1 MCGQLCAAFI
11 TCLDIETFMTE
22 WKAKAAVYYKLA
34 VAGNTDMGTGID
46 SIQSM
51 FRVSAYSAE
60 PDDLILFEKGV
71 LDPVTRR
78 PIASAG
84 KMQKML
90 ETHYL
95 IAGVRIKS
103 TDRFT
108 GRLSGGGTGHW
119 VVVDKITPNGKND
132 GCRGWVEI
140 YNPFPNKR
148 QEYTFDEFMTS
159 FAGQLGVW
167 VKRKSLG

>member
-1 MCGQLCAAFI
+1 
-11 TCLDIETFMTE
+11 
-22 WKAKAAVYYKLA
+22 
-34 VAGNTDMGTGID
+34 
-46 SIQSM
+46 
-51 FRVSAYSAE
+51 
-60 PDDLILFEKGV
+60 
-71 LDPVTRR
+71 
-78 PIASAG
+78 
-84 KMQKML
+84 MQKML

-103 TDRFT
+103 TDKFT

-119 VVVDKITPNGKND
+119 VVVDKITTNGKND
-132 GCRGWVEI
+132 GCQGWVEI

-148 QEYTFDEFMTS
+148 QEYAFDEFMTS